1 MSSSVSPIVANLYME
16 GVESTALG
24 SFKWTAPVLGY
35 RYAADTWVAI
45 KTQEVEASTKQ
56 IHSSGLKQMF
66 TRKDSR
72 ILDCVVG
79 LEAHTHTD
87 QYLLSDSHHP
97 VKHNVEVIRSLQH
110 QAENISSKEK
120 VKEKEHTLKESS

>member
-1 MSSSVSPIVANLYME
+1 MSSSVSPIVASLYME

-24 SFKWTAPVLGY
+24 SFKWTAPILGY

-56 IHSSGLKQMF
+56 INSSGLKQMF
-66 TRKDSR
+66 TREDSR

-79 LEAHTHTD
+79 LEA
-87 QYLLSDSHHP
+87 S
-97 VKHNVEVIRSLQH
+97 
-110 QAENISSKEK
+110 
-120 VKEKEHTLKESS
+120 TLKFTGSPHSHTQTSTYSLTPTTL

>member
-66 TRKDSR
+66 TREDSR

-87 QYLLSDSHHP
+87 QYLLWLPPPCETQRWGD
-97 VKHNVEVIRSLQH
+97 
-110 QAENISSKEK
+110 KEPTTPGRK
-120 VKEKEHTLKESS
+120 YFL

>member
-1 MSSSVSPIVANLYME
+1 MLYSFPAPYLSSRFTVQNNPHYNS
-16 GVESTALG
+16 ST
-24 SFKWTAPVLGY
+24 
-35 RYAADTWVAI
+35 TWNNQFL
-45 KTQEVEASTKQ
+45 TQEVEASTKQ

-66 TRKDSR
+66 TREDSR

-79 LEAHTHTD
+79 LEVHTHTD

-97 VKHNVEVIRSLQH
+97 VKHNIEVIRSLQH

-120 VKEKEHTLKESS
+120 GKEKEHTLKESS

>member
-1 MSSSVSPIVANLYME
+1 
-16 GVESTALG
+16 
-24 SFKWTAPVLGY
+24 
-35 RYAADTWVAI
+35 
-45 KTQEVEASTKQ
+45 
-56 IHSSGLKQMF
+56 MF
-66 TRKDSR
+66 TREDSR

-79 LEAHTHTD
+79 LEVHTHTD

-120 VKEKEHTLKESS
+120 GKEKKHTLKESS